1 MRDIP
6 QAHSLTHLLRRLPM
20 LSLGALLL
28 TGCVSRSQV
37 ILWLLDCARCQSA
50 LNREFTPVRVEPL
63 PPGDRHEHTAQP
75 GRAPDHAEPRA
86 DAGGP

>member
-6 QAHSLTHLLRRLPM
+6 QDPSLTRLLTRLPM

-37 ILWLLDCARCQSA
+37 ILWLLDCAWCQSA

-63 PPGDRHEHTAQP
+63 PPGDRHEHTDQP
-75 GRAPDHAEPRA
+75 GHAPGHAEPRA
-86 DAGGP
+86 DVGQP